1 MVNGM
6 QRPLESRRQ
15 WISGLAITITALV
28 CLFGFWRL
36 SPGVTFV
43 IATSALVALIFFF
56 WLAGRDGARE
66 RNAPNETTG
75 KL

>member
-1 MVNGM
+1 MEWT
-6 QRPLESRRQ
+6 LESGRR

-43 IATSALVALIFFF
+43 IALSALVALIFFF
-56 WLAGRDGARE
+56 WLAGKESIR
-66 RNAPNETTG
+66 PSV
-75 KL
+75 K